1 MKQLSFEWGSVEG
14 GWPGPGIVAHSSHI
28 QIVERGGQ
36 MVGSEYTGETGGWGG
51 RGTTMLPAI
60 FFVREFFSRAL
71 LSERPDQA
79 PG

>member
-1 MKQLSFEWGSVEG
+1 
-14 GWPGPGIVAHSSHI
+14 
-28 QIVERGGQ
+28 